1 MTTTSLRNVIQKE
14 LTSTDELISEKE
26 LDRSE
31 EAKHYHANFSGVH
44 IMLVEDNKVN
54 QMVALSIL
62 NNLSIKVDVA
72 NNGIE
77 AMQLL
82 ENKNLYS
89 LIIMDCQ
96 MPKMD
101 GYETTRRIRMGEAGV
116 KNASIPIIAMTAN
129 AMLGDKQK
137 CIDAGMSDYL
147 TKPII
152 PFNLVEK
159 LKLWVD
165 K

>member
-1 MTTTSLRNVIQKE
+1 
-14 LTSTDELISEKE
+14 
-26 LDRSE
+26 
-31 EAKHYHANFSGVH
+31 
-44 IMLVEDNKVN
+44 MLVEDNQVN

-116 KNASIPIIAMTAN
+116 ENATIPIIAMTAN

-152 PFNLVEK
+152 PINLVEK